1 MILETERLFL
11 REMDQEDFS
20 DLAQMLQKSPGDSGL

>member
-1 MILETERLFL
+1 MTILETERLIL

-20 DLAQMLQKSPGDSGL
+20 DLAQMLQNPG